1 LRKDPRVTLFE
12 RTNIRLVDPKH
23 LPFVPD
29 GAVADMSFISLKLV
43 LPRLKVLVKA
53 GGPLIT
59 LVKPQ
64 FEVGRSEVGKG
75 VVRDIGKIRGAI
87 DAVKSFARSIEL
99 HVNGE
104 MESPIRGPKGN
115 REFFLHLTTPRE

>member
-1 LRKDPRVTLFE
+1 
-12 RTNIRLVDPKH
+12 
-23 LPFVPD
+23 
-29 GAVADMSFISLKLV
+29 
-43 LPRLKVLVKA
+43 
-53 GGPLIT
+53 
-59 LVKPQ
+59 
-64 FEVGRSEVGKG
+64 VGKG